1 MKKVFCQVSRLFFS
15 LSAEW
20 SAEARK
26 CEKPDGSGGTPM
38 LARPDILLA
47 CSDGGLDI
55 VSARTACFY
64 LTFIPS
70 FFFDLWLIGGY
81 NL

>member
-1 MKKVFCQVSRLFFS
+1 MRDCSTALGRS
-15 LSAEW
+15 ERSEEW
-20 SAEARK
+20 SAYARK
-26 CEKPDGSGGTPM
+26 CEKPDGSGETPM
-38 LARPDILLA
+38 PVRPDILFA
-47 CSDGGLDI
+47 GSDGGLDI